1 MSKKLATNVKIFAD
15 HLELGLQAAGLDFD
29 SFKPTVV
36 GRTDTKKKG
45 LLFMQVAGDPDS
57 VCVVWEDRIEFGDHS
72 VSLMLDNEFPP
83 TKAAMFLLAAMI
95 QEDPISPPDC
105 PHCSEED

>member
-1 MSKKLATNVKIFAD
+1 M
-15 HLELGLQAAGLDFD
+15 
-29 SFKPTVV
+29 
-36 GRTDTKKKG
+36 TDT
-45 LLFMQVAGDPDS
+45 PDFQGTHLWDRLCWAKENLEPFRTEY
-57 VCVVWEDRIEFGDHS
+57 CVVWEDHIEFGDHS